1 MKTNYGAGTRRWLF
15 RRSPIVPRR
24 GGCWNI
30 KIPPL
35 DVRSLD
41 IHLPY
46 VSSFSF
52 IVLFCTALLD
62 IFSKLTL
69 YLAKDFRYT
78 TPILGVRDDSLE
90 GTSLLASKAY
100 HYLASPQELQTRVS
114 NLRTLRKKVGNL
126 ERSLIIW
133 EPAPL
138 SCKPE
143 NLQACLKAASLV
155 DVFSPNHIELAKLFS
170 EPLSPGS
177 VKASIEHL
185 AARVLERGV
194 GPDQQGVVIIR
205 AGEHGCFVS
214 ARDISPKWLPPYYGS
229 ESRNANISEVVDP
242 TGAGN
247 TFLGAYAIGYLKTGN
262 VIEAACYGSVGAS
275 FAIEQVGL
283 PEKAEQDGEEMWN
296 GVSVSL
302 RLREYMSRHL

>member
-1 MKTNYGAGTRRWLF
+1 M
-15 RRSPIVPRR
+15 
-24 GGCWNI
+24 
-30 KIPPL
+30 
-35 DVRSLD
+35 
-41 IHLPY
+41 
-46 VSSFSF
+46 
-52 IVLFCTALLD
+52 LLD
-62 IFSKLTL
+62 TLLKLIIR
-69 YLAKDFRYT
+69 LAKDFRYT

-114 NLRTLRKKVGNL
+114 NLLTLRKKVGNL

-143 NLQACLKAASLV
+143 NLQACLTAASLV

-177 VKASIEHL
+177 IKESIEDL

-205 AGEHGCFVS
+205 TGEHGCFVS
-214 ARDISPKWLPPYYGS
+214 ARDIPPRWLPPYYGS
-229 ESRNANISEVVDP
+229 ESINTNTSAVVDP

-262 VIEAACYGSVGAS
+262 IIEAACYGSVGAS
-275 FAIEQVGL
+275 FAIEQVGTAQ
-283 PEKAEQDGEEMWN
+283 KTDQNGEEMWN
-296 GVSVSL
+296 GVIVSG
-302 RLREYMSRHL
+302 RLHEYISGLL